1 MAQTQSVGKVPRYVT
16 HDENSGNVSIMDY
29 DRRMRAVGERAKAL
43 AGEKNRKL
51 TAAELAISSLEVLVD
66 KLSTDPFPPDSR
78 YVAPEVLLHAETIRK
93 FITDY
98 RRQLERMCNARS
110 LFTRVRETEVVLTK
124 EAFNEART
132 LLGWDK
138 VE

>member
-1 MAQTQSVGKVPRYVT
+1 M
-16 HDENSGNVSIMDY
+16 
-29 DRRMRAVGERAKAL
+29 DRRKFSDLRTPEQKAKTAVQV
-43 AGEKNRKL
+43 EKELKL
-51 TAAELAISSLEVLVD
+51 TAAEHAISSLEALVD
-66 KLSTDPFPPDSR
+66 KLSCDPFPPDSR
-78 YVAPEVLLHAETIRK
+78 YVAPDVALHAEVIRQ

-98 RRQLERMCNARS
+98 RRALERLCNARS

-124 EAFNEART
+124 EAFNEARA